1 MVCVYACWWRGTLNP
16 SGPRVVSNSE
26 SHDTVDGNHIHVLCK
41 NSVCFSLLSNLFIP
55 KHLEKK
61 IHSLF
66 VSVSYS
72 GYNIS
77 HLVLNCFTWIVWL
90 IVIMLTYTINI
101 IGLNGVSERWKTF
114 RMQQPAM
121 ASASSVHKFPWSPQQ
136 STGLWP
142 LIFELQ
148 CYILMETDL
157 LTDLNSSNVVKNLPL
172 KREVRMKIPYLF
184 RIYIWQWYS
193 YFRNV
198 RNETEE
204 N

>member
-1 MVCVYACWWRGTLNP
+1 MTRLMGTIFMSFVRTVCAFHCWVICSFPNTL
-16 SGPRVVSNSE
+16 
-26 SHDTVDGNHIHVLCK
+26 K
-41 NSVCFSLLSNLFIP
+41 
-55 KHLEKK
+55 KK

-77 HLVLNCFTWIVWL
+77 HLVLNCFTWIGWL

-121 ASASSVHKFPWSPQQ
+121 ASASSVHQVFMESSGEHW
-136 STGLWP
+136 LWL

-157 LTDLNSSNVVKNLPL
+157 LTDLNSSNVVKNLPS
-172 KREVRMKIPYLF
+172 KER
-184 RIYIWQWYS
+184 
-193 YFRNV
+193 
-198 RNETEE
+198 
-204 N
+204 

>member
-1 MVCVYACWWRGTLNP
+1 MLIFIWHLFYNPWYLIFNDFLKLFLSVVCVYACWWRGTLNP
-16 SGPRVVSNSE
+16 SGLVSNSE

-61 IHSLF
+61 IHFLF

-136 STGLWP
+136 ITGCDP
-142 LIFELQ
+142 
-148 CYILMETDL
+148 
-157 LTDLNSSNVVKNLPL
+157 
-172 KREVRMKIPYLF
+172 
-184 RIYIWQWYS
+184 YIWATVLHSDGNWPS
-193 YFRNV
+193 NRFKLFKCG
-198 RNETEE
+198 
-204 N
+204 

>member
-1 MVCVYACWWRGTLNP
+1 MVCVYACWWPGTLDP
-16 SGPRVVSNSE
+16 SGPRVVSNCE

-61 IHSLF
+61 THSLF

-90 IVIMLTYTINI
+90 IGIMLTYTINI
-101 IGLNGVSERWKTF
+101 IGLNGVSERWKPF

-121 ASASSVHKFPWSPQQ
+121 ASASSVHQVFMESSAEHW
-136 STGLWP
+136 LWP
-142 LIFELQ
+142 LIFELR

-157 LTDLNSSNVVKNLPL
+157 LTDLNSSNVVKNLPS
-172 KREVRMKIPYLF
+172 KER
-184 RIYIWQWYS
+184 
-193 YFRNV
+193 
-198 RNETEE
+198 
-204 N
+204 